1 MTSSSKTD
9 NSKLKESS
17 PAQEENSFF
26 IFQENTP
33 MGKSI
38 WSNYVN
44 IKNIIK
50 YNF

>member
-1 MTSSSKTD
+1 MSSNTKTD
-9 NSKLKESS
+9 NSKLKESL

-38 WSNYVN
+38 WSKYV
-44 IKNIIK
+44 KYKK
-50 YNF
+50 YN

>member
-38 WSNYVN
+38 WSNYV
-44 IKNIIK
+44 KYKK
-50 YNF
+50 YN

>member
-17 PAQEENSFF
+17 SAQEENAFF

-33 MGKSI
+33 MRKSK
-38 WSNYVN
+38 WSNYV
-44 IKNIIK
+44 KYKK
-50 YNF
+50 YN